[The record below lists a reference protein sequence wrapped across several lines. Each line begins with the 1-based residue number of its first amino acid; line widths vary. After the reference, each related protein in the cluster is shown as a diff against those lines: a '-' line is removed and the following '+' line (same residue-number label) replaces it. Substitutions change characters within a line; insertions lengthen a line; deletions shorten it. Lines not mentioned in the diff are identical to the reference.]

1 MTTPI
6 YDFVTNYIASGT
18 SRLHM
23 PGHKGHGPLCVE
35 NRDITE
41 IEGAD
46 VLCEGTGII
55 GESEVNASSLFG
67 TGITL
72 YSTEGSSLAIRAMLY
87 LALLR
92 SGKQDPSACRP
103 VVLAARNVHKA
114 FLYACAMLDCDVEWI
129 YPGSTDL
136 ESVCSCHPTPE
147 QVRSALEQMAAR
159 GRLPF
164 AVYITSPDYLGTMAD
179 IRGIADAA
187 ASFGMSPG
195 PGPEI
200 PGSSESKPE
209 IPLLVDNAHGA
220 YLRFL
225 SPSLHPMDLGAWMCC
240 DSAHKTLPVLTGGAY
255 LHLSEAAASE
265 VGQEARQAMAL
276 FGSTSPSYLILQSL
290 DLCNRYLSGEFRKKL
305 EETCRRV
312 SGLKTYLSMLGISTL
327 DSEPLKLVIKA
338 APLTGKQLA
347 GIFRRYGAEP
357 EFSDI
362 HYLVCMFTPENYTE
376 DYLRIVQIFRDTTDV
391 WEAITNAAEFG
402 RLPGIPAELSSQPL
416 ILRPLERVMSI
427 REAVFSPHETIDV
440 RKSAGRVL
448 GQVSVSCPPA
458 VPPAVSGER
467 ITEDLIPLFLAY
479 ETETV
484 SVVR

>member
-55 GESEVNASSLFG
+55 GESEANASALFG
-67 TGITL
+67 TGTTL

-92 SGKQDPSACRP
+92 SGQQDPAAGRP

-129 YPGSTDL
+129 YPENTDL
-136 ESVCSCHPTPE
+136 DSVCSCHTTPE
-147 QVRSALEQMAAR
+147 QVRSSLEQMAAR
-159 GRLPF
+159 SRLPF
-164 AVYITSPDYLGTMAD
+164 AVYITSPDYLGTSAD
-179 IRGIADAA
+179 VRGIADVLE
-187 ASFGMSPG
+187 SFGAEAEPG
-195 PGPEI
+195 PD
-200 PGSSESKPE
+200 

-255 LHLSEAAASE
+255 LHLSEAAAAE
-265 VGQEARQAMAL
+265 VGHEARQAMAL

-290 DLCNRYLSGEFRKKL
+290 DLCNRYLSGDFRKKL
-305 EETCRRV
+305 TETCRRV
-312 SGLKTYLSMLGISTL
+312 SGLKTYLDMLGISTL

-376 DYLRIVQIFRDTTDV
+376 DYMRIVQIFRDTTDV
-391 WEAITNAAEFG
+391 WEAITDAAEFG

-416 ILRPLERVMSI
+416 VLRPLERVMSV
-427 REAVFSPHETIDV
+427 REAVFSSHETIDV
-440 RKSAGRVL
+440 RQSAGRIL
-448 GQVSVSCPPA
+448 GQISVSCPPA
-458 VPPAVSGER
+458 VPLAVSGER
-467 ITEDLIPLFLAY
+467 ITPDLIPLFLAY